1 MICKCPAGTALPDI
15 PVSNCPESFGQI
27 QKVAF
32 QRLYKS
38 TGGKNSFT
46 TTAGIGKR
54 ASWTPLLS
62 ADDDTKIVIS
72 PYIQAPTAEAGA
84 ARTFGGGNETLGGV
98 EEIVGREPTPFTG
111 VMRKLPQKIIKA
123 LKELQCESW
132 GDNLGV
138 YLFDENGAI
147 GAIQDAKTP
156 TTHYPI
162 PIRSLFIGDKTLG
175 GYEAPDSNNIQWAFL
190 PNWSDDLAIIVPE
203 DFNPLTDLKAAP

>member
-1 MICKCPAGTALPDI
+1 MPDI

-38 TGGKNSFT
+38 TGEKNSFNAD
-46 TTAGIGKR
+46 AGIEKK

-123 LKELQCESW
+123 LKELQRESW

-147 GAIQDAKTP
+147 GAIQDAKTA

>member
-1 MICKCPAGTALPDI
+1 MPDI

-38 TGGKNSFT
+38 TGEKNSFKT
-46 TTAGIGKR
+46 DAGIEKK

-147 GAIQDAKTP
+147 GAIQDAKTA

-190 PNWSDDLAIIVPE
+190 PNWSDDLVIIVPE

>member
-1 MICKCPAGTALPDI
+1 MPDI

-38 TGGKNSFT
+38 TGEKNSFKT
-46 TTAGIGKR
+46 DAGIEKK

-147 GAIQDAKTP
+147 GAIQDAKTA

-190 PNWSDDLAIIVPE
+190 PNWSDDLSIIVPE